1 MAGDGWGKGV
11 LIPELQPA
19 QHRFGSKGS
28 YDRRCNTLKP
38 SAYCKAKPNW
48 IAKPA
53 AAIVGGNPEFL

>member
-28 YDRRCNTLKP
+28 YDRRCST
-38 SAYCKAKPNW
+38 
-48 IAKPA
+48 
-53 AAIVGGNPEFL
+53 